1 MSTGRKIHKGLNGIS
16 SDYFPIWDETLGY
29 ERGLPHF
36 RQPPAFSELGVLIP
50 TAGGYAY
57 QPLHS
62 RVELPMPASSQ
73 LSPTGQ
79 VEVEDNS
86 SALMTLPLE
95 HEIGD
100 PSYLALWEPTAWA
113 SAQSNSS
120 GEVWYPP
127 SAEGSLYPF
136 NPLYPH
142 NTLFEDPY
150 ISSDLAEQSAM
161 EGIEDQTY
169 FQTTFPPSMDTASG
183 FTSAPRNMP
192 WDTPGP
198 YDQA

>member
-1 MSTGRKIHKGLNGIS
+1 MSTGRKIHKGLKGIS
-16 SDYFPIWDETLGY
+16 SGHFPIWDETLGY

-57 QPLHS
+57 RPLHR
-62 RVELPMPASSQ
+62 RVALPMPASSQ
-73 LSPTGQ
+73 LSPTEQ

-86 SALMTLPLE
+86 SAVMALPPE

-100 PSYLALWEPTAWA
+100 PSYLALWQSTAWA

-127 SAEGSLYPF
+127 SGEGYNPF

-142 NTLFEDPY
+142 NAFFEDPH
-150 ISSDLAEQSAM
+150 ISSDPAEQSAM
-161 EGIEDQTY
+161 EGIEEQTY
-169 FQTTFPPSMDTASG
+169 FQTTFPPSMDNASG
-183 FTSAPRNMP
+183 STSAPRNMP
-192 WDTPGP
+192 WDTLGL
-198 YDQA
+198 YDRA